1 MKLER
6 RTPEIESPARVRFL
20 PTFSWD
26 SLITILLTA
35 GAVVI
40 YVNTMKGDQ
49 ERQGDKIEALVK
61 SVQEVRAEMKERTE
75 RVEIVQ
81 KERADRLEKALDE
94 QRKLLQETLAA
105 RLRR

>member
-6 RTPEIESPARVRFL
+6 RTPDIESAPRVRFL

-26 SLITILLTA
+26 SLITVLLTA
-35 GAVVI
+35 GAVII
-40 YVNTMKGDQ
+40 YINTIKGDQ
-49 ERQGDKIEALVK
+49 ERQGDKIEALSK
-61 SVQEVRAEMKERTE
+61 SVQEVRIEMKERTE
-75 RVEIVQ
+75 RVEVIQ
-81 KERADRLEKALDE
+81 KERADRLEKALEE